1 MIKKFKLKNYVYNL
15 KIRFKL
21 LEPAFCNN
29 QPSIK
34 KIRNQL
40 FTIFKSISCSTITI
54 YKNYLFADDYKSNL
68 RFVKRLWQKQ
78 G

>member
-1 MIKKFKLKNYVYNL
+1 MFIISKSVLNCLNR
-15 KIRFKL
+15 RFVTIS
-21 LEPAFCNN
+21 
-29 QPSIK
+29 QVSK

-40 FTIFKSISCSTITI
+40 FTIFKSASCSTITI

-68 RFVKRLWQKQ
+68 KFVKRLWQKQ

>member
-1 MIKKFKLKNYVYNL
+1 MFIISKSVLNCLNR
-15 KIRFKL
+15 RFVTIS
-21 LEPAFCNN
+21 
-29 QPSIK
+29 QVSK